1 MSNTEVW
8 WLIFTTACCVPLAML
23 VASAVTKWADKILGP
38 NTGSPIDRLYFVV
51 FVFALVGAETLAMI
65 LSSLI
70 FSPRISKLG
79 HHRTSGRSCF
89 LAAGAVNPEMLSEE
103 PNLDFVRRAA
113 AELAVSFTDP
123 RDHNLHAVINGLI
136 EAIEADRSRIDAL
149 EAEVQALRS
158 EGPAG
163 R

>member
-1 MSNTEVW
+1 
-8 WLIFTTACCVPLAML
+8 
-23 VASAVTKWADKILGP
+23 
-38 NTGSPIDRLYFVV
+38 
-51 FVFALVGAETLAMI
+51 
-65 LSSLI
+65 
-70 FSPRISKLG
+70 
-79 HHRTSGRSCF
+79 
-89 LAAGAVNPEMLSEE
+89 MLSEE

-149 EAEVQALRS
+149 EGKMQALRS

-163 R
+163 RWSRGGWAGAPSVVAFSHSVVRRSSSSETTESSRLIATARPPAS